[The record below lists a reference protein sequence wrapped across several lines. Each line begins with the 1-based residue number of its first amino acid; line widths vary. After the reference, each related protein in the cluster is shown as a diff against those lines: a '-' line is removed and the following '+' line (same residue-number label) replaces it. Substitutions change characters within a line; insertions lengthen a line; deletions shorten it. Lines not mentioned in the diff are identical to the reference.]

1 MLAAVKRQQAKPLSQ
16 QKLKEKVNAPSAI
29 PSPEN
34 FSSWETI
41 KRGRSGEVVFLPRG
55 FPELDRPTSAAATL
69 GESAQVGRTTLRLI
83 KHHVQDFLGLATALT
98 L

>member
-16 QKLKEKVNAPSAI
+16 QKIKEKVKAL
-29 PSPEN
+29 SPTN
-34 FSSWETI
+34 FSLLETI

-55 FPELDRPTSAAATL
+55 FPELDRPTTAAATL